1 MYVNGK
7 TRINPSTPVTLD
19 HRSDICFGTPTPG
32 NELKY
37 KLITPNSA
45 EREKQHKLIRTRAA
59 VSPQEDVRR
68 STNLPCENTG
78 VTPEPV
84 IEATQTRSR
93 GSSGGGGNSDI
104 SRPSK
109 KPRIEEVTCTDDA
122 ALSSQPRDSQQCPG
136 NTMDGDGHTRNTAQS
151 TTGSAKTIKMT
162 VSSQPTAAPTKERG
176 RVINTTQQPRGT
188 SRRHPPRT
196 PRSAQ
201 STTGGA
207 KTIKMTVSSQ
217 PTAAPTEER
226 GGVTNTTQQP
236 CDTSRRHP
244 TCTPRPLAMPTN
256 HQTPPTSRLDTPAST
271 IDDLFSDCA
280 TERDFDEIVSDAIFG
295 DDGTI
300 LPSAGPLQTTVTSV
314 AHSTSSG
321 GVTAVQYDG
330 TSIQIQAA
338 RNDMER
344 EKQKLLTSIEALKSE
359 LASKERLL
367 VEKSEK
373 EKEEEE
379 GKRKGEGVIDSMQEE
394 FTCVIC
400 QELFVE
406 AHTLSC
412 AHSFC
417 KCCINSWVKTK
428 KECPMCRKPIS
439 SKPVRS
445 LVLDNAIDRMVEK
458 IGPAAVEEREKL
470 KQLRMSE
477 IVKEAAASMRSITRI
492 GGGGGGTGGPSGTS
506 SGSSSGP
513 TGTTSGR
520 SGTTS
525 GRSGTTSGRSGTS
538 SGRSGTTSG
547 RSGTSSGRSGTTSGR
562 SGTSS
567 GRSGTSGGNGGTGG
581 PSGGTSGTT
590 GGPSGGTSGTTG
602 GPSGGTGGT
611 SGGPNDHRRDY
622 DDYYYDDSDDYD
634 SYDDDEYDSDDSGES
649 YASGLS
655 GFYYGGYGRCFTCG
669 KSGEYLE
676 NCVLKNLSFRILYI
690 YRGTRP
696 LG

>member
-59 VSPQEDVRR
+59 VSPQEDVRC

-84 IEATQTRSR
+84 IEAAQTRSR
-93 GSSGGGGNSDI
+93 GSSGGGNSDI

-109 KPRIEEVTCTDDA
+109 KPRIEEVMCADDA

-136 NTMDGDGHTRNTAQS
+136 NTIEGDGHTRNTAQS

-162 VSSQPTAAPTKERG
+162 
-176 RVINTTQQPRGT
+176 
-188 SRRHPPRT
+188 
-196 PRSAQ
+196 
-201 STTGGA
+201 
-207 KTIKMTVSSQ
+207 Q

-236 CDTSRRHP
+236 RDTSRRHP

-280 TERDFDEIVSDAIFG
+280 IEREFDEIVSDAIFG

-506 SGSSSGP
+506 SGSCSGP

-525 GRSGTTSGRSGTS
+525 GRSGTTSSRSGTTSGRSGTS
-538 SGRSGTTSG
+538 SGRSGTT
-547 RSGTSSGRSGTTSGR
+547 SGRSGTTSGR

-602 GPSGGTGGT
+602 GPSGGSGGT

-634 SYDDDEYDSDDSGES
+634 SYDDDDEYDSDDSGES

-676 NCVLKNLSFRILYI
+676 NCVLKNLSFCILYI

>member
-59 VSPQEDVRR
+59 VSPQEEVRC

-84 IEATQTRSR
+84 IEAAQTRSQ

-109 KPRIEEVTCTDDA
+109 KPRIEEVMCTDDA

-136 NTMDGDGHTRNTAQS
+136 NTIDEDGHTRNTAQS

-176 RVINTTQQPRGT
+176 GVTNTTQQPRGT
-188 SRRHPPRT
+188 SRRHPAHT
-196 PRSAQ
+196 PHSAQ
-201 STTGGA
+201 STTGSA

-236 CDTSRRHP
+236 RDTSRRHP
-244 TCTPRPLAMPTN
+244 AHTPRPLATPTN

-295 DDGTI
+295 DDGAI
-300 LPSAGPLQTTVTSV
+300 LPSADPPQTTVTSV
-314 AHSTSSG
+314 ARSTSSG

-373 EKEEEE
+373 EEE

-470 KQLRMSE
+470 KQLRMPE

-492 GGGGGGTGGPSGTS
+492 GGSGGGGGGTGGQSGPSGTS
-506 SGSSSGP
+506 SGSSGGH

-525 GRSGTTSGRSGTS
+525 GRSGTTSGHSGTTSGTS
-538 SGRSGTTSG
+538 SG
-547 RSGTSSGRSGTTSGR
+547 RSGTSSGRSGT
-562 SGTSS
+562 SS
-567 GRSGTSGGNGGTGG
+567 GHRGTSGTSGGNGGTGG
-581 PSGGTSGTT
+581 PSGGTSD
-590 GGPSGGTSGTTG
+590 TTG

-676 NCVLKNLSFRILYI
+676 NCVLKNLSFCILYI